1 MTRPTIRPARPED
14 LPALLSMVR
23 ALALHHGD
31 TPEVTEADL
40 KRDVFSS
47 APWLAVLV
55 ADGPQGLLGY
65 AALMP
70 LAQLQNGL
78 RGMELHHLYVRDNE
92 RNLGTGSLL
101 IEAAVAHARRQGC
114 AWVTV
119 GTAENNEAA
128 RAFYERRGFL
138 VRPAIGPRLSRR
150 LAA

>member
-14 LPALLSMVR
+14 LPALLDMIR
-23 ALALHHGD
+23 ALARHHGD

-40 KRDVFSS
+40 RRDLFA
-47 APWLAVLV
+47 APHWLTVLV
-55 ADGPQGLLGY
+55 AQAGPGLAGY
-65 AALMP
+65 AALVP

-78 RGMELHHLYVRDNE
+78 RGMELHHLYVRDDD
-92 RNLGTGSLL
+92 RNLGTGSRLV
-101 IEAAVAHARRQGC
+101 EAAVAHARRLGC

-119 GTAENNEAA
+119 GTAEDNAAA

-138 VRPAIGPRLSRR
+138 PRPVAGQRLARR